1 MPNAHLCARVRLS
14 YLMEEVGQSAQSR
27 SFFSMLLDLIGRMDR
42 SLVAALSIRLA
53 SSRAKSVIR
62 MSGGISLAAF
72 MRLASAAIHGEPAAP

>member
-1 MPNAHLCARVRLS
+1 
-14 YLMEEVGQSAQSR
+14 
-27 SFFSMLLDLIGRMDR
+27 MLLDLIGRVDR

-72 MRLASAAIHGEPAAP
+72 MRLASAATHAAAPGSYLRSRPLDSSARR